1 MNEDEKCFL
10 LTMIA
15 IVLVIV
21 GGFYFALLCG
31 KQESIWATKCEQ
43 AGGVP
48 SRYSTMV
55 GKVHQSERLCIKKD
69 NVVEVTGE

>member
-1 MNEDEKCFL
+1 MNEDEKFFL

-48 SRYSTMV
+48 SRYSRMV
-55 GKVHQSERLCIKKD
+55 GKVHQSERLCIKKE